1 MDEKELQRGLAA
13 SRQVVPVIVVSGEAL
28 ALLPRLQAQ

>member
-13 SRQVVPVIVVSGEAL
+13 SRQVVPVIVIFGEAL
-28 ALLPRLQAQ
+28 ASLPRPQA